1 MHTRCLA
8 SGSLF
13 LGVVQFLSL
22 IANAAPIPNPGW
34 GPNGSG
40 RLFPGGA
47 AGALVEA
54 FKTSQLGNS
63 QFSCSRNGLPC
74 NAVSQADIGED
85 GEEESGDNDGVT
97 RLSTGTLDRE
107 EFVDEDGT
115 EKIVISGEIY
125 NEESSDFADVA
136 FGEEADIDDEDSMQ
150 EFRSSDRSA
159 VCTKNGFPCWA
170 FPEGSQRELNIER
183 TSSCTRNGIP
193 CEEFVEEEDGDATF
207 TLRKNN
213 DSYKTCTRNNM
224 PCEEYDRLL
233 AEGLIP
239 VTQNDY
245 HISTGSENARSEVN
259 DENDYEVVNGGN
271 TSPQN
276 NDSTQRGKGKPGSRP
291 LRINSY

>member
-1 MHTRCLA
+1 MI
-8 SGSLF
+8 
-13 LGVVQFLSL
+13 QFLSA
-22 IANAAPIPNPGW
+22 IANAAPTPDPGW

-40 RLFPGGA
+40 RIFPGGA

-74 NAVSQADIGED
+74 NAVSQADFDEDDEDEEGEVD
-85 GEEESGDNDGVT
+85 DGVT
-97 RLSTGTLDRE
+97 RFSTGTLDRE

-115 EKIVISGEIY
+115 ERIVISGEIY
-125 NEESSDFADVA
+125 NEESSDFADAA
-136 FGEEADIDDEDSMQ
+136 FGEETDIDDEDSVRQ
-150 EFRSSDRSA
+150 FKASDRSA
-159 VCTKNGFPCWA
+159 VCTKNGFPCGA

-193 CEEFVEEEDGDATF
+193 CEEFVEGADEDATF

-224 PCEEYDRLL
+224 PCEEYDRLM

-245 HISTGSENARSEVN
+245 HISTGSGNAKSEVS
-259 DENDYEVVNGGN
+259 DENDYEIVNGGN
-271 TSPQN
+271 IPPRNVDDTIQK
-276 NDSTQRGKGKPGSRP
+276 GKGKPGSRP
-291 LRINSY
+291 LRINN